1 MALRK
6 GKMINLIGLLEEDGL
21 LHLAPDHPQII
32 LLEMV
37 CSLIDTHGQRK
48 GRERVNKDR
57 GCCSRTACYRYSRTS
72 SQREFWEQEKLTV
85 VERRS
90 FMGR

>member
-6 GKMINLIGLLEEDGL
+6 GQMINLIGLLEEDGL
-21 LHLAPDHPQII
+21 LHLTPDHPQII

-48 GRERVNKDR
+48 GGRE
-57 GCCSRTACYRYSRTS
+57 
-72 SQREFWEQEKLTV
+72 
-85 VERRS
+85 
-90 FMGR
+90 